1 MFQFKQFTIQ
11 QDKCAMKVGTDGV
24 LLGAWTP
31 VDNNPYSILDIGSG
45 TGLLALMMAQRT
57 YAEQIDGVEIDAA
70 AHEQAIDNF
79 ESSAWGDRLFCY
91 HSGLEQFANEI
102 EDEYDLIISNPP
114 FFSEDVVSNDAQR
127 DTARFQEALPFDLL
141 IEAVDYFL
149 SEKGVFSVIV
159 PAKEEDKLIYLA
171 AEFGIYPMKVTRV
184 RGHKNAEIKRSLLA
198 FSREKI
204 AQIPLDELIIEID
217 RHVYTPEFTALV
229 KDFYLKL

>member
-1 MFQFKQFTIQ
+1 MFKFKQFTIE

-57 YAEQIDGVEIDAA
+57 HAEQIDGVEIDEL
-70 AHEQAIDNF
+70 AHEQAINNF
-79 ESSAWGDRLFCY
+79 ENSPWGDRLFCY
-91 HSGLEQFANEI
+91 HAGLEQFANEI
-102 EDEYDLIISNPP
+102 DEEYDLIISNPP
-114 FFSEDVVSNDAQR
+114 FFSEDVISNDKQR
-127 DTARFQEALPFDLL
+127 DTARFQDALPFDLL
-141 IEAVDYFL
+141 IEAVEFFL
-149 SEKGVFSVIV
+149 SEKGIFSVII
-159 PAKEEDKLIYLA
+159 PAKEEDKLMHLA

-184 RGHKNAEIKRSLLA
+184 RGHKDAEIKRSLIA
-198 FSREKI
+198 FSRELIEK
-204 AQIPLDELIIEID
+204 IPLDELIIEID